1 MENNTGEFV
10 SYVLFTRYA
19 EGDNEAILFIGEY
32 DANEDVEEKKAAL
45 NREMPMQT
53 GGATAVVGKAYF
65 HDFDDEDKSYIEVIP
80 KDGSAP
86 FYWGDM
92 IDVAELAALSV

>member
-1 MENNTGEFV
+1 MMKTGEFV

-19 EGDNEAILFIGEY
+19 EGDNETILFIGEY
-32 DANEDVEEKKAAL
+32 ETNEDVEVKKAAL
-45 NREMPMQT
+45 NREMPKQAD
-53 GGATAVVGKAYF
+53 GATVVVGKAYF
-65 HDFDDEDKSYIEVIP
+65 HDLGNDDDSYIEVIP
-80 KDGSAP
+80 KDGSTP

>member
-1 MENNTGEFV
+1 MKNTTGEFV

-19 EGDNEAILFIGEY
+19 EGDNETVLFIGEY
-32 DANEDVEEKKAAL
+32 ETNEDVEEKKAAL
-45 NREMPMQT
+45 NREMPKEA
-53 GGATAVVGKAYF
+53 GATAVVGKAHFY
-65 HDFDDEDKSYIEVIP
+65 DLGDNDNSYIEVTP
-80 KDGSAP
+80 KDGSTP